1 LGEPQDTDW
10 AYAAGFVD
18 GEGCIA
24 VVRSFEPK
32 SGRYVYG
39 VQVVVS
45 NVDRTVLDWM
55 QGIWGGW
62 VVAVS
67 QRQGRSRDSWTWRT
81 SSQKAKPFL
90 GGIRRWLRIKGRQCD
105 NALAMIDLL
114 QRSRR
119 TLGPYPLPPA
129 WLDEQE
135 KLYWIQRQLNHRG
148 TDAFEAKPMHSP
160 RKIHR
165 ARLSESS
172 NLCFLKG
179 LISLALPPAKTAE
192 TIRFG
197 RAKAAS
203 PAYDGHRM
211 LGVILE
217 EMRVYVVQEFGEP
230 TWAR

>member
-1 LGEPQDTDW
+1 MAEPLDTDW

-24 VVRSFEPK
+24 VVRSFEPR
-32 SGRYVYG
+32 SARYQYG

-67 QRQGRSRDSWTWRT
+67 QRQGRARDSWTWRT

-90 GGIRRWLRIKGRQCD
+90 GGIRHWLRIKGPQCD

-114 QRSRR
+114 QRGRR
-119 TLGPYPLPPA
+119 TLGPYPLPQA

-135 KLYWIQRQLNHRG
+135 ALYWIQRRLNHRG
-148 TDAFEAKPMHSP
+148 TDVFEAKPMHSP

-165 ARLSESS
+165 DRRSESS
-172 NLCFLKG
+172 RLCFSKG
-179 LISLALPPAKTAE
+179 LLSSSIPPARTAQNHP
-192 TIRFG
+192 F
-197 RAKAAS
+197 
-203 PAYDGHRM
+203 
-211 LGVILE
+211 
-217 EMRVYVVQEFGEP
+217 
-230 TWAR
+230 